1 MAGPGVPTSPPTALQ
16 LSGQGRPSS
25 EILPEVPENSQ
36 GQFWVAQTLLAGGE
50 QRVGA
55 VGAPPG
61 LLPVPSL
68 SSELCWRKMKKQ
80 KKKNPGAWQRSS
92 CEAGS
97 QDHCRRKTL
106 SPHLA
111 LNRIESFIKS
121 KIRAKNKLFSPVLI
135 ALPISECLEAQ
146 PILS

>member
-1 MAGPGVPTSPPTALQ
+1 MAGTGVPTSPPTALQ

-25 EILPEVPENSQ
+25 EILPEVPEFPQS
-36 GQFWVAQTLLAGGE
+36 QFWVAQTLLAGGE

-61 LLPVPSL
+61 LCPVPSL

-80 KKKNPGAWQRSS
+80 KNPPGAWQRSS

-106 SPHLA
+106 SSHLA

-121 KIRAKNKLFSPVLI
+121 KIRAKNKLFSPVPI
-135 ALPISECLEAQ
+135 ALPILECLEAQ